1 MTVEAVFLPKKQ
13 IKKGEIMLFLNVD
26 FSKGMTTLF
35 KESFKFK
42 KYKAMHPFFA
52 VVVGLCQI
60 PYVLISFLVAAII
73 YVFDFIAGVLAYPIE
88 QVHGLIR
95 REKNEVRGAA
105 EAIIYF
111 LSWPF
116 LFFFYILLTFMT
128 FMLNVLYV
136 IAALSTFIWSL
147 GGFKFH
153 LFLARAGD
161 IKKDVKGKYHPAV
174 SIVFTVIMG
183 VLFILLPIILGL
195 ITFATQTEPEFMLVP
210 GTTMNQLDAL
220 GQPIPN
226 PLYEDFGT
234 CLGGAFA
241 LGIVICSVFSLLYTL
256 IAYAPFPRVKETVVD
271 ADPAE
276 AAPAVEAFVEEAYV
290 EETYAEAAPVEEA
303 PVEEAPAEEAPV
315 EEVTIEG
322 E

>member
-1 MTVEAVFLPKKQ
+1 
-13 IKKGEIMLFLNVD
+13 MLFLNVD

-42 KYKAMHPFFA
+42 KYKALHPFFA
-52 VVVGLCQI
+52 VVVGLCQL
-60 PYVLISFLVAAII
+60 PYVLISFLTAAVI
-73 YVFDFIAGVLAYPIE
+73 YVFDFIVGVLAYPFE

-116 LFFFYILLTFMT
+116 LFLFYIILTFMT
-128 FMLNVLYV
+128 FVLNVLYV
-136 IAALSTFIWSL
+136 VAALTTFIWSL

-153 LFLARAGD
+153 LFLSRAGD
-161 IKKDVKGKYHPAV
+161 IKKDVKGKYSHAV
-174 SIVFTVIMG
+174 SIVFTVIIG

-195 ITFATQTEPEFMLVP
+195 ITFATQNVPEFVP
-210 GTTMNQLDAL
+210 NVYGLNE
-220 GQPIPN
+220 PN
-226 PLYEDFGT
+226 PAYKNFGV
-234 CLGGAFA
+234 CLGEAFGV
-241 LGIVICSVFSLLYTL
+241 GIAVCSVFSLLYTL
-256 IAYAPFPRVKETVVD
+256 IAYAPFPRVKETAVD
-271 ADPAE
+271 AAPVE

-303 PVEEAPAEEAPV
+303 PAEEAPV
-315 EEVTIEG
+315 EEVTIEV

>member
-1 MTVEAVFLPKKQ
+1 
-13 IKKGEIMLFLNVD
+13 
-26 FSKGMTTLF
+26 MTTLF

-60 PYVLISFLVAAII
+60 PYVLISFLTAPAI
-73 YVFDFIAGVLAYPIE
+73 YLFDFFVGLMVYPIE

-95 REKNEVRGAA
+95 REKDEVRSPA
-105 EAIIYF
+105 EAVIYF

-116 LFFFYILLTFMT
+116 LFFLYIILTFVT
-128 FMLNVLYV
+128 FALNVLYV

-161 IKKDVKGKYHPAV
+161 IKKDVKGKYPHAV
-174 SIVFTVIMG
+174 STVFTVIIG
-183 VLFILLPIILGL
+183 VLFILLPVILGL
-195 ITFATQTEPEFMLVP
+195 ITFATQGQPEFIQN
-210 GTTMNQLDAL
+210 TT
-220 GQPIPN
+220 IIN
-226 PLYEDFGT
+226 PLYKNFGV
-234 CLGGAFA
+234 CFGEAFG
-241 LGIVICSVFSLLYTL
+241 LGIAVCSVFSLLYTL
-256 IAYAPFPRVKETVVD
+256 IAYAPFPRVKETAVD
-271 ADPAE
+271 ADPVE

-315 EEVTIEG
+315 EEVTIEV

>member
-73 YVFDFIAGVLAYPIE
+73 CVFDFIAGVLAYPIE

-174 SIVFTVIMG
+174 SIVFTVIIG

-195 ITFATQTEPEFMLVP
+195 ITFATQTEPEFIQ
-210 GTTMNQLDAL
+210 NIY
-220 GQPIPN
+220 GQPEPN

-234 CLGGAFA
+234 CLGGAFG

-271 ADPAE
+271 ADPVE

-315 EEVTIEG
+315 EEVTIEV

>member
-1 MTVEAVFLPKKQ
+1 
-13 IKKGEIMLFLNVD
+13 MLFLNVD
-26 FSKGMTTLF
+26 FSKGMTTLL

-42 KYKAMHPFFA
+42 KYKALHPFFA
-52 VVVGLCQI
+52 VVVGLCQL
-60 PYVLISFLVAAII
+60 PYVLISFLTAAAI
-73 YVFDFIAGVLAYPIE
+73 YVFDFIVGVLAYPFE

-95 REKNEVRGAA
+95 REKDEVRGAA
-105 EAIIYF
+105 EAVIYF

-116 LFFFYILLTFMT
+116 LFLFYIILTFMT
-128 FMLNVLYV
+128 FVLNVLYV
-136 IAALSTFIWSL
+136 VAALTTFIWSL

-153 LFLARAGD
+153 LFLSRAGD
-161 IKKDVKGKYHPAV
+161 IKKDVKGKYSHAV
-174 SIVFTVIMG
+174 SIVFTVIVG

-195 ITFATQTEPEFMLVP
+195 ITFATKGGDVYVLDPLTQ
-210 GTTMNQLDAL
+210 QLIL
-220 GQPIPN
+220 N
-226 PLYEDFGT
+226 PYNDFGF
-234 CLGGAFA
+234 CLGEAFIV
-241 LGIVICSVFSLLYTL
+241 GIAVCSVFSLLYTL

-271 ADPAE
+271 ADPVE

-315 EEVTIEG
+315 EEVTIEV